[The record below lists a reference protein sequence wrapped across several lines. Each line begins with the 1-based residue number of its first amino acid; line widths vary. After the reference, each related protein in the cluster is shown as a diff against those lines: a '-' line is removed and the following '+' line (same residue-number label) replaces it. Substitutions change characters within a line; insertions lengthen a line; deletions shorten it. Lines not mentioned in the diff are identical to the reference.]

1 MSSCGICSG
10 VDRGGLPAYNRP
22 LMSTTSSIE
31 REIKLRYDSVESAR
45 AAILAT
51 GATPLLGRRLQ
62 EDALLDTAD
71 ESLRRRRCVLRV
83 RLENGKSRLTF
94 KGPVQ
99 PSIMKLRDEF
109 ETIVGDG
116 VILLRVFEELGYHVW
131 FRYEKYREEFAHEE
145 VIVAIDETPVGV
157 FVEIEGSEGGIAT
170 MARALGRR
178 PDDYVLDSY
187 RGLYL
192 KHRDEYRLTGTDM
205 LFERAE

>member
-1 MSSCGICSG
+1 
-10 VDRGGLPAYNRP
+10 
-22 LMSTTSSIE
+22 MSTTTTLE

-71 ESLRRRRCVLRV
+71 EELRRRRCVLRV

-99 PSIMKLRDEF
+99 PSIMKVRDEF

-116 VILLRVFEELGYHVW
+116 MVLLRVFEELGFHVW
-131 FRYEKYREEFAHEE
+131 FRYEKYREEFSHED
-145 VIVAIDETPVGV
+145 VIVAIDETPVGI
-157 FVEIEGSEGGIAT
+157 FVEIEGSEPGINT
-170 MARALGRR
+170 MAKALGRR
-178 PDDYVLDSY
+178 PNDYVLDSY
-187 RGLYL
+187 RGLFL
-192 KHRDEYRLTGTDM
+192 KYRDEYSLTGSDM
-205 LFERAE
+205 VFERAE

>member
-1 MSSCGICSG
+1 
-10 VDRGGLPAYNRP
+10 
-22 LMSTTSSIE
+22 MSTTTTVE

-45 AAILAT
+45 AAVLAA

-62 EDALLDTAD
+62 EDALLDTED

-83 RLENGKSRLTF
+83 RLENGKSRITF

-99 PSIMKLRDEF
+99 PSEMKLRDEL
-109 ETIVGDG
+109 ETIIGDG
-116 VILLRVFEELGYHVW
+116 VLLLRIFEELGFHIW
-131 FRYEKYREEFAHEE
+131 FRYEKYREEFSHEE

-157 FVEIEGSEGGIAT
+157 FVEIEGSEQGITT

-187 RGLYL
+187 RGLFL
-192 KHRDEYRLTGTDM
+192 KYREQYGLDGTDM
-205 LFERAE
+205 VFDRTD

>member
-1 MSSCGICSG
+1 MSS
-10 VDRGGLPAYNRP
+10 
-22 LMSTTSSIE
+22 TTTLE

-99 PSIMKLRDEF
+99 PSVMKLRDEF

-116 VILLRVFEELGYHVW
+116 VVLLRVFEELGFHVW
-131 FRYEKYREEFAHEE
+131 FRYEKYREEFSHEE
-145 VIVAIDETPVGV
+145 VIVAIDETPVGI
-157 FVEIEGSEGGIAT
+157 FVEIEGSEPGIAA
-170 MARALGRR
+170 MAKALGRR
-178 PDDYVLDSY
+178 PNDYVLDSY
-187 RGLYL
+187 RGLFL
-192 KHRDEYRLTGTDM
+192 KYRDEYGLTGSDM
-205 LFERAE
+205 VFDRND